1 MTASTTDR
9 MTANMAT
16 VSDIYAAF
24 GRGDIPA
31 ILDKIAPDCRWEAWA
46 DNRAQLAGLPTL
58 QPRIGPAGVADFF
71 VIVGQLEFHDFQL
84 LDMVAGERQ
93 VAVEVSIA
101 YTTPTGARL
110 SDEELHLWT
119 FNEDQQVVRL
129 RHYVDTAKHIAAFA
143 MPPNHTDESSVPV
156 DPNKELARRFVLDHN
171 QAGHVTTFDALLAP
185 DCAVHEYLPGVPG
198 AMDRPAYEQFIA
210 MFRAA
215 LPDIQNSVED
225 IVAERDKVVVRWI
238 GRGTHTGEPLMG
250 VPASG
255 AAVIARGVY
264 VFRIVDGKIVEVWDN
279 WDNLNVMQQLGGSPA
294 PS

>member
-1 MTASTTDR
+1 MTTNA
-9 MTANMAT
+9 AT

-71 VIVGQLEFHDFQL
+71 VTVGQLEFHDFRV
-84 LDMVAGERQ
+84 LDMVGGERQ
-93 VAVEVSIA
+93 VAVEVTIA
-101 YTTPTGARL
+101 YTTPTGSRL

-119 FNEDQQVVRL
+119 FNENGQIVRM

-143 MPPNHTDESSVPV
+143 QPNQMDRVEL
-156 DPNKELARRFVLDHN
+156 NKELARRFVLEHN
-171 QAGHVTTFDALLAP
+171 QAAHVATFDAILAP
-185 DCAVHEYLPGVPG
+185 DCAVHEYLPGVPA
-198 AMDRPAYEQFIA
+198 AMDRAAYEQFIA

-215 LPDIQNSVED
+215 LPDIQNAVED
-225 IVAERDKVVVRWI
+225 IVAEDDRVVVRWI
-238 GRGTHTGEPLMG
+238 GRGTHSGEPLMG
-250 VPASG
+250 VPAGG
-255 AAVIARGVY
+255 APVTASGVY
-264 VFRIVDGKIVEVWDN
+264 VFRIVDGKIVEAWDN